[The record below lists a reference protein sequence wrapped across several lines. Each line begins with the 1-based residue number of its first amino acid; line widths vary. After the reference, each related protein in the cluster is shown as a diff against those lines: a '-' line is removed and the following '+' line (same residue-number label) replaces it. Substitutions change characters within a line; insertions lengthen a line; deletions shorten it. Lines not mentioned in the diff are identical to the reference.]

1 MTPVIS
7 VVIPTHNPR
16 MDYLRRVL
24 EALRGQTLAKDLW
37 ELLIVDNGS
46 HAPLK
51 AVAGPKDQKA
61 QEPPS
66 TDIDMSWHPNARVVR
81 EERLGLT
88 FARLRAIAEAKGE
101 LLVWVDDDNVVCA
114 DYLTQAVQA
123 FDSHPQLAAAGGKS
137 LPEYET
143 EPPEWFEPDLVPLG
157 VRDLGDKE
165 LFVQWAPNQPGYY
178 PAFAPI
184 GAGMVTRR
192 KPLAAWASAIQSD
205 PRRLK
210 FGRTGNALTSGE
222 DNDMNLA
229 MLAAGWEV
237 AYLPQLSLTHLIA
250 KRRLSFSYCAK
261 LVRVSFRDF
270 IAVLDAHGIRP
281 WPAMPKWTLP
291 LRVASD
297 WWRVKPWRGPKEA
310 LRWWSNIGMY
320 EGRAALPAMPAA
332 AAVGSGQ

>member
-1 MTPVIS
+1 MSHS
-7 VVIPTHNPR
+7 VSSLRVSVLVPTHNPR
-16 MDYLRRVL
+16 KDYLARVI

-61 QEPPS
+61 QEPQS

-178 PAFAPI
+178 PASAPI

-270 IAVLDAHGIRP
+270 IAVLDTHGIRP

-291 LRVASD
+291 LRLAID
-297 WWRVKPWRGPKEA
+297 WWRVKPWRGPEQS
-310 LRWWSNIGMY
+310 LRFWGHVGMY
-320 EGRAALPAMPAA
+320 EGRAALPQ
-332 AAVGSGQ
+332 GGTRR